1 VAVRPGDAGG
11 RRRRRVAL
19 YGNRIDGV
27 DTGEQDEL
35 ALENLVCAVRAAAAI
50 DGQVLIEPVGGAARY
65 PLLTAAD
72 ALAVADRVNAA
83 SGLANCTLLCDLY
96 HLAVNGD
103 EVAGVIGGHAARIG
117 HVQIADA
124 PGRGEPGSGK
134 LSIEPWLAELAAA
147 GYDGWVGL
155 EYKPTGASADSFA
168 WLRPDGG
175 RA

>member
-1 VAVRPGDAGG
+1 MSWRWRTWSARCA
-11 RRRRRVAL
+11 RRRPSTAK
-19 YGNRIDGV
+19 
-27 DTGEQDEL
+27 
-35 ALENLVCAVRAAAAI
+35 
-50 DGQVLIEPVGGAARY
+50 VLIEPVGGAARY
-65 PLLTAAD
+65 PLLTPAD

-83 SGLANCTLLCDLY
+83 SGLANCTLLADLC

-168 WLRPDGG
+168 WLGPDGG

>member
-1 VAVRPGDAGG
+1 MAVRPGDAGG

-50 DGQVLIEPVGGAARY
+50 DGQGPDRAGRRGRALPAAD
-65 PLLTAAD
+65 PAD

-83 SGLANCTLLCDLY
+83 SGLANCTLLPDLY

-155 EYKPTGASADSFA
+155 EYKPAGASADSFA